1 MTDTLDAT
9 DALDAAAGLIR
20 RAVLDAP
27 LTQGERSYLGAVA
40 TRLASMTERIRADAE
55 PEAAEPTPLRRPGK
69 FYSRTEA
76 AALVG
81 CDPNTLLNWEARGLL
96 TVRRD
101 ARGWRTYGREE
112 LARAYALAARVP
124 LDELPAADT
133 HR

>member
-1 MTDTLDAT
+1 MPTPA
-9 DALDAAAGLIR
+9 R
-20 RAVLDAP
+20 AP

-40 TRLASMTERIRADAE
+40 TRLASMADRSRAEAE
-55 PEAAEPTPLRRPGK
+55 PEVAEPSPLRRPGK

-76 AALVG
+76 AVLIG
-81 CDPNTLLNWEARGLL
+81 CVPNTLLNWERRGLL

-124 LDELPAADT
+124 LAELPAAGT
-133 HR
+133 HS

>member
-1 MTDTLDAT
+1 MADTLEAT
-9 DALDAAAGLIR
+9 DALDEAARLIA
-20 RAVLDAP
+20 RAVMDAP
-27 LTQGERSYLGAVA
+27 LTQGERSYLGAVS
-40 TRLASMTERIRADAE
+40 TRLASVAARIRADAE
-55 PEAAEPTPLRRPGK
+55 PEAAEPSPLRRPGK

-76 AALVG
+76 AALIG
-81 CDPNTLLNWEARGLL
+81 CDPNTLLNWERRELL

-124 LDELPAADT
+124 LAELPTADT